1 MWLREWHFQQRIFDI
16 INDTMPKRYKAKLEN
31 RSYREGAS
39 HEGKALEEL
48 RKNKALRREY
58 VGP

>member
-39 HEGKALEEL
+39 REGKALEEL